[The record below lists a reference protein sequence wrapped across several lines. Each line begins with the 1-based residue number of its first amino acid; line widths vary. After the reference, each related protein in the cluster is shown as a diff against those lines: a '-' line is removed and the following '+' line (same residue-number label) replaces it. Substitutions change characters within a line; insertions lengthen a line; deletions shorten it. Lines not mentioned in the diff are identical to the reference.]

1 MNPRHVY
8 LNAFNLLPQIGP
20 RRFRRLLNFFGDP
33 ETAWQAN
40 ANELIEAGLEES
52 VAMELLEH
60 RRQTDPER
68 EYAKLAPHQIHTI
81 VFDEEAYPPL
91 LREIPDPPV
100 ILYIRGELRP
110 RDQNGIA
117 IVGSRKFTPY
127 GKQVS
132 YDLARDLTR
141 AGLTINSGLALG
153 IDAIAHQTVLEH
165 SGRTIAVLASGVDSI
180 YPANNRM
187 LAEKI
192 IAGQGAV
199 ISELPL
205 GTPPLKHHF
214 PTRNRI
220 IAGLSLGTIVVEAAV
235 ESGALITAAHALEQ
249 NRQVF
254 AVPGSIYSP
263 ASAGPNNLIKMG
275 AKAVTTANDV
285 LEELNL
291 NDLVAETLQAEV
303 LGDNDEEQKIL
314 QSLSRQPR
322 HFDEIA
328 KLTGLPSPTIAAQ
341 LTIME
346 MKGKVRNLG
355 ANQYVKSR

>member
-8 LNAFNLLPQIGP
+8 INAFNLLPQIGP
-20 RRFRRLLNFFGDP
+20 RRFGRLLNFFGDP
-33 ETAWQAN
+33 AEAWRAPGSALLQ
-40 ANELIEAGLEES
+40 AGLEEHI
-52 VAMELLEH
+52 VVQILEH
-60 RRQTDPER
+60 RTQTDPED
-68 EYAKLAPHQIHTI
+68 EYEKLLRQKIQTI
-81 VFDEEAYPPL
+81 ILGEDPYPPL
-91 LREIPDPPV
+91 LREIPDPPA

-127 GKQVS
+127 GKQAAS
-132 YDLARDLTR
+132 DLARDLTR

-153 IDAIAHQTVLEH
+153 IDAIAHHAALEH
-165 SGRTIAVLASGVDSI
+165 AGRTVAVLASGVDGI

-220 IAGLSLGTIVVEAAV
+220 IAGLSLGTVAVEAATD
-235 ESGALITAAHALEQ
+235 SGALITAAHALEQ

-263 ASAGPNNLIKMG
+263 SSAGPNNLIKMG
-275 AKAVTTANDV
+275 AKPVMSVKDV

-291 NDLVAETLQAEV
+291 NELIAETLQEEV